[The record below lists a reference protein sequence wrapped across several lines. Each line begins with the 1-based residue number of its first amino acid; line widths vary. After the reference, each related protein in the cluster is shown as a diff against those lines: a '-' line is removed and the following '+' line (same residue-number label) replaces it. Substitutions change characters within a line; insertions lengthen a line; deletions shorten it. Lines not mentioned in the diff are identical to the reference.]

1 MAMNLL
7 NPIQYLRA
15 TKAAIAQ
22 RTGKMGEMNYAYD
35 VHELYA
41 HDGVTPGGWLIGG
54 GTPWW
59 KETGEYNI
67 YMSTTGS
74 DDNDGLTAETAV
86 ATLGKAVQLASKYT
100 CGNCIPIIYIAEGT
114 YDIGYFIVSDYSR
127 TLRALVIRGAGRD
140 TTILQGML
148 ELNNAN
154 YSVQRLT
161 LAPRADQLSLLSG
174 ITPAFTHITACGV
187 CSYSDIAI
195 ICPEV
200 SSGDSIGYEMFCCD
214 TSSFG
219 TLHGDCKIHMAS
231 KYANAVY
238 VGVGSCFALTGSLV
252 LSGTCRRVFAI
263 SSYGCFYFSGSPSI
277 TGSVTGSKY
286 WVGNFGLLNLKGQ
299 GANAIPATGDGELGD
314 YSLVI

>member
-7 NPIQYLRA
+7 NPIQALRA
-15 TKAAIAQ
+15 TKATIAQ

-41 HDGVTPGGWLIGG
+41 HDGVSPGGWLIGG

-74 DDNDGLTAETAV
+74 DDNDGLTSETAV
-86 ATLGKAVQLASKYT
+86 ATIDKAVRLASKYNY
-100 CGNCIPIIYIAEGT
+100 GQCIPVVNIAAGS
-114 YDIGYFIVSDYSR
+114 YDIGYFVVSNYSR
-127 TLRALVIRGAGRD
+127 SLRGLIIRGAGRD

-148 ELNNAN
+148 GLQSAQ

-174 ITPAFTHITACGV
+174 VTPAFAHISACSV

-200 SSGDSIGYEMFCCD
+200 SSGDSIEYVMFCCD
-214 TSSFG
+214 ANSFG
-219 TLHGDCKIHMAS
+219 MLHGDCKIHMAS
-231 KYANAVY
+231 KYAHAVY
-238 VGVGSCFALTGSLV
+238 VGICSSFALTGSLV
-252 LSGTCRRVFAI
+252 LSGTCRRVFGI
-263 SSYGCFYFSGSPSI
+263 SNYGCFYFSGSPSI
-277 TGSVTGSKY
+277 TGSITGAKY
-286 WVGNFGLLNLKGQ
+286 WVGNFGLLNLG
-299 GANAIPATGDGELGD
+299 GRGDNAIPATGDGELGD
-314 YSLVI
+314 YGLVL

>member
-1 MAMNLL
+1 MASNLL
-7 NPIQYLRA
+7 NPIQYLRG
-15 TKAAIAQ
+15 TKATIAD
-22 RTGKMGEMNYAYD
+22 RIGEMGEMNYAYD
-35 VHELYA
+35 AHELYA

-67 YMSTTGS
+67 YMSTTGN
-74 DDNDGLTAETAV
+74 DNNDGLTPETAV
-86 ATLGKAVQLASKYT
+86 ATIGKAVRLASKYNY
-100 CGNCIPIIYIAEGT
+100 GQCIPVVNIAAGS

-127 TLRALVIRGAGRD
+127 SLRRLTIRGAGRD

-148 ELNNAN
+148 ELGNAQ

-174 ITPAFTHITACGV
+174 VTPAFAHIAACGV

-214 TSSFG
+214 TGSFG

-238 VGVGSCFALTGSLV
+238 VGVSSSFALTGSLA

-286 WVGNFGLLNLKGQ
+286 WVGNFGLLNLRGQ
-299 GANAIPATGDGELGD
+299 GDNAIPASSAGTIGEYGL
-314 YSLVI
+314 IM